1 MFGCKD
7 YLDEGKDH
15 IIWYYIDSINISMLI
30 LKLDFWHT
38 NLR

>member
-7 YLDEGKDH
+7 YLDEGKDQ

-30 LKLDFWHT
+30 LKLYLWHT